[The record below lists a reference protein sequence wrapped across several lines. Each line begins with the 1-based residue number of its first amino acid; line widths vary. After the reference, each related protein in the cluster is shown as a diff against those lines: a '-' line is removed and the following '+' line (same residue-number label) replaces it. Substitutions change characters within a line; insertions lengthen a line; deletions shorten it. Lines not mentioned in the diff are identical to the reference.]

1 MKIKSLKETLLAI
14 NGIGDVTLPSIEGGI
29 GSGDIDSFNKN
40 LFKQKSSKIFLKKA
54 KKSKTS

>member
-14 NGIGDVTLPSIEGGI
+14 NGMGNVTLPSIGGEA
-29 GSGDIDSFNKN
+29 GSGDVDSFSNK